1 VLSSI
6 HSIVYRNSN
15 KIDQQTAEEI
25 QKSVYTIDYTKNMGA
40 RIIFGMYKKI
50 NKMAQKAFLSF
61 IGNGSI

>member
-1 VLSSI
+1 MLSSI

-40 RIIFGMYKKI
+40 RIIFGMYKK
-50 NKMAQKAFLSF
+50 QKACLSF